1 MSFKKKVL
9 SLHSN
14 IWAVLISVPS
24 NPWRTL
30 NWFRATDGLSGHE
43 FTVGAAPLAVLS
55 RFLQP
60 PVQIKLSR
68 SGRNGGSSLVTVNS
82 PDKAACGA

>member
-1 MSFKKKVL
+1 MRMVYIITKK
-9 SLHSN
+9 SANFAPN
-14 IWAVLISVPS
+14 IWAVLIGVPS

-55 RFLQP
+55 RLF
-60 PVQIKLSR
+60 IA
-68 SGRNGGSSLVTVNS
+68 SSST
-82 PDKAACGA
+82 